1 MLCCVKRSFLIA
13 SISLCFKIFA
23 TQLKAVKF
31 VKNAEKIG
39 KMQYMFYSNFA
50 FFSKVSKVDFWRE
63 NKDIFE
69 FSRQIWPNIY
79 AYSMIDFWRENS
91 KQQMY
96 LNFRAKNG

>member
-1 MLCCVKRSFLIA
+1 MLKKSGKCNIFSTLI
-13 SISLCFKIFA
+13 L
-23 TQLKAVKF
+23 QL
-31 VKNAEKIG
+31 
-39 KMQYMFYSNFA
+39 
-50 FFSKVSKVDFWRE
+50 VSKVDFWRE